1 MWYHFESVQFELHFQ
16 TVQSEFH
23 FRCVYVWWTLIKSNV
38 PIHWHSKYL
47 LYPFAHINS
56 FTCIVHIRNCSIVVL
71 YVYCHSHSHWQCAI
85 IVNIDRYLFE
95 ILFTFVPHKILNLIK
110 FVCKV
115 IIAFWTQFEN
125 VILLHQRL
133 VYKLLLNMR
142 LNLHNFIHRNHNI
155 IITFDRNL
163 FSISLLTNHSSFD

>member
-1 MWYHFESVQFELHFQ
+1 MWEHFWHPVISKSTCCFTYILVMWYHFESVQFELHFQ
-16 TVQSEFH
+16 IVQSEFH
-23 FRCVYVWWTLIKSNV
+23 FRCVYMNSYQKQCANTLTQQIFTISFRTYKL
-38 PIHWHSKYL
+38 IYMHRTYQKL
-47 LYPFAHINS
+47 LNS
-56 FTCIVHIRNCSIVVL
+56 CVVCVIV
-71 YVYCHSHSHWQCAI
+71 YSHSHWQCAI

-125 VILLHQRL
+125 VILLHEPL

-142 LNLHNFIHRNHNI
+142 LICI
-155 IITFDRNL
+155 I
-163 FSISLLTNHSSFD
+163 SSTVTII